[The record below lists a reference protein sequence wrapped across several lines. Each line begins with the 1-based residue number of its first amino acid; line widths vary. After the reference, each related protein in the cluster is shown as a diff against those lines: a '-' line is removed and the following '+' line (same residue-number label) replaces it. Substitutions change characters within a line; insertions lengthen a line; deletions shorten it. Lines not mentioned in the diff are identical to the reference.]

1 MNDVYVFYMKEKIWQ
16 ILIFYIDLLFR
27 SVFGIG
33 FYGNIIIVVCGEVD
47 LLDKG
52 YVGVG
57 YFLNEV
63 FIFDIVNL

>member
-1 MNDVYVFYMKEKIWQ
+1 M
-16 ILIFYIDLLFR
+16 IFYIELLFR